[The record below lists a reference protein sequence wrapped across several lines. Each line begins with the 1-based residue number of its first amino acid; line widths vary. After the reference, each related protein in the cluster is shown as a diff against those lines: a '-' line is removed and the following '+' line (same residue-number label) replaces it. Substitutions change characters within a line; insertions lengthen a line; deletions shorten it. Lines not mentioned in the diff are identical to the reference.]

1 MVARQGRRGRPRFTI
16 LVMVLLSI
24 TVLTLDAKDVPVL
37 GSMRSGMMSALSPIE
52 SGARTV
58 TKPFR
63 NAWNGVSDYEDL
75 EKENAELRRRVD
87 DLEGQ
92 QLTNSDAEEQVRK
105 LREQLNLAFPVP
117 GETVVAQVATGNFSS
132 FDEFQAK
139 IDKGSDSGIEVGMPV
154 ITSAGLIGNIERV
167 SADRSVVHLITDPDF
182 NVGVRIKSNA
192 LGVGRGSGPDSP
204 FIVDH
209 GIALTAEV
217 AEG

>member
-1 MVARQGRRGRPRFTI
+1 
-16 LVMVLLSI
+16 
-24 TVLTLDAKDVPVL
+24 
-37 GSMRSGMMSALSPIE
+37 
-52 SGARTV
+52 
-58 TKPFR
+58 
-63 NAWNGVSDYEDL
+63 VSDYEDL

-87 DLEGQ
+87 ELEGQ

-167 SADRSVVHLITDPDF
+167 SADRSVVHLITDPGF

-217 AEG
+217 AEGDPVTTSGFERAKFPKELLIGTVSKITRSQSEQIQILEVDMAADLSRLDYVQVLKWTPTS